1 MTTMECL
8 YINLDSAVARRE
20 SLEASFLL
28 SARPGWTLNR
38 WPATTAAQVEADNIE
53 GRLPPAHKACF
64 LSHKALVT
72 DHAARPGHLMV
83 LEDDAQFGFRTCT
96 LVDQILSN
104 NPELKW
110 DVLWTDIA
118 VTDPAGLLRFAKLRR
133 ELSARGDALIIDLA
147 QVSYAGATAYII
159 REGAKARVAEML
171 AENGA
176 IDIPYD
182 LRLRQLV
189 YEGRLSGHVVF
200 PYLTTI
206 SQHAFQ
212 SNIHV
217 NTENCNELIWNAFR
231 RLSWWERDLDAEQAM
246 IFEIMPQL
254 CDLEASLY
262 GLLLGATTTEAF
274 RST

>member
-1 MTTMECL
+1 
-8 YINLDSAVARRE
+8 
-20 SLEASFLL
+20 
-28 SARPGWTLNR
+28 
-38 WPATTAAQVEADNIE
+38 
-53 GRLPPAHKACF
+53 
-64 LSHKALVT
+64 
-72 DHAARPGHLMV
+72 MV
-83 LEDDAQFGFRTCT
+83 LEDDAQFGVRTCT

-171 AENGA
+171 AEGEA

-189 YEGRLSGHVVF
+189 YEGRLSGHVIF

-231 RLSWWERDLDAEQAM
+231 RLSWWERDLEAEQAM
-246 IFEIMPQL
+246 VFEMMPQI

-262 GLLLGATTTEAF
+262 GLLLGATTTDAF
-274 RST
+274 RTT

>member
-1 MTTMECL
+1 MECR

-20 SLEASFLL
+20 TLETSFRQ
-28 SARPGWTLNR
+28 SARPGWTLER
-38 WPATTAAQVEADNIE
+38 WPATTAAEIETDRVE

-64 LSHKALVT
+64 LSHRSVISA
-72 DHAARPGHLMV
+72 HAGRPGHLMV

-96 LVDQILSN
+96 LVDQILAN
-104 NPELKW
+104 NPELSW

-133 ELSARGDALIIDLA
+133 ELGARGDVLIVDLA
-147 QVSYAGATAYII
+147 QISYAGATAYIVH
-159 REGAKARVAEML
+159 ENAKARVADML
-171 AENGA
+171 AEGST
-176 IDIPYD
+176 IDVPYD

-189 YEGRLSGHVVF
+189 YEGRLLGHVVF

-231 RLSWWERDLDAEQAM
+231 RLSWFERDVEAEQAL
-246 IFEIMPQL
+246 IFEMMPQI

-262 GLLLGATTTEAF
+262 GLLLGATTTDAF

>member
-8 YINLDSAVARRE
+8 YINLDTAVARRE
-20 SLEASFLL
+20 SLEACFRKN
-28 SARPGWTLNR
+28 ARPGWTLHR
-38 WPATTAAQVEADNIE
+38 WPATTAADVEAMGVE

-64 LSHKALVT
+64 LSHKALISA
-72 DHAARPGHLMV
+72 HAARPGHLMV
-83 LEDDAQFGFRTCT
+83 LEDDAEFGVRTCT
-96 LVDQILSN
+96 LVDQILAN
-104 NPELKW
+104 NPELQW

-118 VTDPAGLLRFAKLRR
+118 VTDPAGLQRFAKLRR

-159 REGAKARVAEML
+159 RDGAKSRVAQML
-171 AENGA
+171 AEGAA

-189 YEGRLSGHVVF
+189 YEGRLAGHVIF
-200 PYLTTI
+200 PYLTTV

-217 NTENCNELIWNAFR
+217 NTENCNELIWNVFR
-231 RLSWWERDLDAEQAM
+231 RLSWWERDLETEQAL
-246 IFEIMPQL
+246 IFELMPQI

-262 GLLLGATTTEAF
+262 GLLLGATTTDAF

>member
-1 MTTMECL
+1 MECL

-110 DVLWTDIA
+110 DILWTDIA

-217 NTENCNELIWNAFR
+217 NTENCNEVIWNAFR
-231 RLSWWERDLDAEQAM
+231 RLSWWERDLDAEQKM